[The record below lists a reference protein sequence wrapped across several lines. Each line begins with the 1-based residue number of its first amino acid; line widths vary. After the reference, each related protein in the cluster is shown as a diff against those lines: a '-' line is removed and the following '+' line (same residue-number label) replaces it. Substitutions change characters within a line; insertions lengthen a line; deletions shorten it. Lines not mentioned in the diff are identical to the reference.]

1 MANAPGL
8 GETVGMPTLRQ
19 LVPLL
24 FLAPALAAAAPA
36 VTPEWSGT
44 AGAGLIL
51 LTGNTSTLT
60 VNGTSAVQRE
70 WERWIVAARANGV
83 YGRTRPPDRALPSAT
98 VALAA
103 SGQLRGDRKLTPNL
117 SVFTMAGADMDHVA
131 SVEYR
136 AYGDAGVGYVWIDQK
151 REGDRHVF
159 LRTDLGGRYA
169 YESRWQYYATPTQPE
184 GDVPDVDLLAP
195 RLGATFRLGLSKDTT
210 FVQEAEALA
219 NVLGD
224 ERYTARSMSKLTT
237 RVVSGLTVGTSY
249 IVTWDS
255 APAPGKVET
264 DTALAVIAEL
274 TF

>member
-1 MANAPGL
+1 MTTLRHLLPILVLAPG
-8 GETVGMPTLRQ
+8 
-19 LVPLL
+19 
-24 FLAPALAAAAPA
+24 LAAAAPSP

-51 LTGNTSTLT
+51 LTGNTRTLT

-70 WERWIVAARANGV
+70 WAKWILAVRANGV
-83 YGRTRPPDRALPSAT
+83 YGRTRPADRALPAET
-98 VALAA
+98 VAAAA
-103 SGQLRGDRKLTPNL
+103 SGQVRGDRKLAPHF
-117 SVFTMAGADMDHVA
+117 SVFTMAGADTDHVA

-136 AYGDAGVGYVWIDQK
+136 AYGDAGASYVWIDEK

-169 YESRWQYYATPTQPE
+169 YESRWQYYATATQPV
-184 GDVPDVDLLAP
+184 GNIPDVDLLAP

-210 FVQEAEALA
+210 FLQEAEALA

-237 RVVSGLTVGTSY
+237 RIVSALTIGASY
-249 IVTWDS
+249 LVTWDS
-255 APAPGKVET
+255 APAPGKVEA
-264 DTALAVIAEL
+264 DTALSVIAEVA
-274 TF
+274 F